1 MAKKDNLQKPS
12 REFEEAI
19 IHSGSIIIDCQ
30 LCGRIHFGDNENA
43 LIEDLGEKEYKELLK
58 NSEKNPDNYVQHD
71 AETVSWGDIDG
82 KQAVIGCECN
92 NLSKYGNFFWSHRY
106 IIADYFS
113 DRAQKELKDAK
124 DTKNLADKVKS
135 SVNSV
140 K

>member
-58 NSEKNPDNYVQHD
+58 NSEKIQIIMFNTTQ
-71 AETVSWGDIDG
+71 
-82 KQAVIGCECN
+82 KQ
-92 NLSKYGNFFWSHRY
+92 
-106 IIADYFS
+106 
-113 DRAQKELKDAK
+113 
-124 DTKNLADKVKS
+124 LAGEILMENKQ
-135 SVNSV
+135 
-140 K
+140 